1 MDIEKLYGKYTECG
15 CRVTTDSRKI
25 CGGEIFFAL
34 KGENFDG
41 NDYAFRAL
49 EAGAAYAVVDSP
61 ALPDDPRLIRVEDAF
76 AALQALAVHHRTH
89 VCDGALAVLGLTG
102 TNGKTTTKNLISLVL
117 GAKYRVVSTRGN
129 LNNDIGVPLSL
140 LSIRP
145 DTQIAVIEMGASH
158 PDDIEKLV
166 QVCRPDYGLITNVGK
181 AHLQGFGSF
190 EGVLDAKTALYRYLG
205 SHRGSLIFLNED
217 DAVLKARAALEP
229 CHCYGYGR
237 RYQGVEIL
245 PVSTAEP
252 FLRLALDGK
261 TVRTRLIG
269 SYNADNVLAAI
280 AVGDYFGVPR
290 DAAIAAIESFE
301 PGNQRSQ
308 LVKTQ
313 RNTLIVDAYNANPSS
328 MAAAIENFAGAAAER
343 RLALLG
349 EMRELGA
356 DSLREHARVLRTLRS
371 LGIPA
376 ALVGEQFR
384 LALEEEGCAYTVA
397 DSDGDISAVR
407 DTSAARA
414 VSSTRSSGTDTAACG
429 SGTGMAALGSG
440 TGMAAG
446 GDAPDSA
453 CSRRCP
459 AAAGEPFLWAESSA
473 VLASYLS
480 ARPVSGALVLIKGS
494 RGIEME
500 KVIPSL

>member
-1 MDIEKLYGKYTECG
+1 M
-15 CRVTTDSRKI
+15 
-25 CGGEIFFAL
+25 
-34 KGENFDG
+34 
-41 NDYAFRAL
+41 
-49 EAGAAYAVVDSP
+49 
-61 ALPDDPRLIRVEDAF
+61 
-76 AALQALAVHHRTH
+76 
-89 VCDGALAVLGLTG
+89 
-102 TNGKTTTKNLISLVL
+102 
-117 GAKYRVVSTRGN
+117 
-129 LNNDIGVPLSL
+129 
-140 LSIRP
+140 
-145 DTQIAVIEMGASH
+145 
-158 PDDIEKLV
+158 
-166 QVCRPDYGLITNVGK
+166 
-181 AHLQGFGSF
+181 
-190 EGVLDAKTALYRYLG
+190 
-205 SHRGSLIFLNED
+205 
-217 DAVLKARAALEP
+217 
-229 CHCYGYGR
+229 
-237 RYQGVEIL
+237 
-245 PVSTAEP
+245 
-252 FLRLALDGK
+252 
-261 TVRTRLIG
+261 
-269 SYNADNVLAAI
+269 
-280 AVGDYFGVPR
+280 PR

-397 DSDGDISAVR
+397 DP
-407 DTSAARA
+407 
-414 VSSTRSSGTDTAACG
+414 DTAAR
-429 SGTGMAALGSG
+429 
-440 TGMAAG
+440 
-446 GDAPDSA
+446 GDASDSDSHGR
-453 CSRRCP
+453 CS
-459 AAAGEPFLWAESSA
+459 AASAEPFLWAESSA